1 MDPKDESHPKS
12 PPSSAGFDPESIGL
26 SAFRS
31 EMSEPLMGSQS
42 IPSSTS
48 PLMEFEAF
56 CSVNPLGAF
65 DFTERVSIPTSSMGG
80 GDAEDVVAPPQP
92 LECLQG
98 TPVPPFLSKTFD
110 LVEDPSLDPII
121 SWGSSGGSFVVWDPL
136 EFSRLI
142 LPRNFKHNN
151 FSSFVRQLN
160 TYDNDVVVV
169 VDNDDGF
176 CGSSSEKNIF
186 LSDYVLER
194 GVHLLQ
200 GFRKVDPDKWEFAN
214 EAFQRGQRHLLKRIQ
229 RRKSPQSLQIGASAE
244 EGKSGVEGEIETLQK
259 ERSVLMQ
266 ELVELQQQHWGTV
279 NHMKVVNQKLQ
290 SAEQRQKQMFSFL
303 AKMLQNPAFIA
314 RLQIKTRQEDIGPS
328 RVRRKFV
335 KHQQHELGKSDSTAL
350 DSNPVPFE
358 QSPDYLSQVMTGKLG
373 LGSVSTPFQFA
384 DPALDELAATQGFLK
399 TPEQEGEGASSMA
412 TEDPFFKGKSVLSPQ
427 QEANPEHYVSF
438 QEDLANERTF
448 PELFSPGM
456 ESMIKQE
463 DIWSIGFG
471 VSAGMSSSSHELWG
485 NPVSYDVPE
494 MGVTGGL
501 LDVWDIGP
509 LQEAGRSGIDKWPAH
524 DSAFDEPESSAGQ
537 PKEDASKTTDS

>member
-12 PPSSAGFDPESIGL
+12 PPTSAGFDPESIGL

-80 GDAEDVVAPPQP
+80 GDAEDVVAPPRP

-160 TYDNDVVVV
+160 TYL
-169 VDNDDGF
+169 
-176 CGSSSEKNIF
+176 GSSSEKNIF

-200 GFRKVDPDKWEFAN
+200 GFRKVDPDKWEFVN

-279 NHMKVVNQKLQ
+279 NHMKVVNQRLQ

-314 RLQIKTRQEDIGPS
+314 RLQIKTR
-328 RVRRKFV
+328 RKFV
-335 KHQQHELGKSDSTAL
+335 KHQQHEL
-350 DSNPVPFE
+350 
-358 QSPDYLSQVMTGKLG
+358 GKLG

-427 QEANPEHYVSF
+427 QEANPERYVSF

-456 ESMIKQE
+456 EIMIKQE
-463 DIWSIGFG
+463 DIWSMGFG

-485 NPVSYDVPE
+485 NPVNYDVPE

-509 LQEAGRSGIDKWPAH
+509 LQEAGGSGIDKWPAH

-537 PKEDASKTTDS
+537 PKEDASETTDP

>member
-12 PPSSAGFDPESIGL
+12 PPTSAGFDPESIGL

-80 GDAEDVVAPPQP
+80 GDAEDVVAPPRP

-160 TYDNDVVVV
+160 TY
-169 VDNDDGF
+169 
-176 CGSSSEKNIF
+176 
-186 LSDYVLER
+186 
-194 GVHLLQ
+194 

-266 ELVELQQQHWGTV
+266 ELVELQQQHRGTV
-279 NHMKVVNQKLQ
+279 NHMKVVNQRLQ

-314 RLQIKTRQEDIGPS
+314 RLQIKTR
-328 RVRRKFV
+328 RKFV
-335 KHQQHELGKSDSTAL
+335 KHQQHELGK
-350 DSNPVPFE
+350 
-358 QSPDYLSQVMTGKLG
+358 LG
-373 LGSVSTPFQFA
+373 LGSVSTPFKFA

-427 QEANPEHYVSF
+427 QEANPERYVSF

-463 DIWSIGFG
+463 DIWSMGFA

-485 NPVSYDVPE
+485 NPVNYDVPE

-509 LQEAGRSGIDKWPAH
+509 LQEAGGSGIDKWPAH

-537 PKEDASKTTDS
+537 PKEDASETTDP

>member
-1 MDPKDESHPKS
+1 MNYF
-12 PPSSAGFDPESIGL
+12 GYCI
-26 SAFRS
+26 
-31 EMSEPLMGSQS
+31 
-42 IPSSTS
+42 
-48 PLMEFEAF
+48 
-56 CSVNPLGAF
+56 
-65 DFTERVSIPTSSMGG
+65 
-80 GDAEDVVAPPQP
+80 
-92 LECLQG
+92 
-98 TPVPPFLSKTFD
+98 
-110 LVEDPSLDPII
+110 
-121 SWGSSGGSFVVWDPL
+121 
-136 EFSRLI
+136 
-142 LPRNFKHNN
+142 
-151 FSSFVRQLN
+151 
-160 TYDNDVVVV
+160 
-169 VDNDDGF
+169 
-176 CGSSSEKNIF
+176 
-186 LSDYVLER
+186 
-194 GVHLLQ
+194 Q

-266 ELVELQQQHWGTV
+266 ELVELQQQHRGTV
-279 NHMKVVNQKLQ
+279 NHMKVMNQRLQ

-427 QEANPEHYVSF
+427 QEANPERYVSF
-438 QEDLANERTF
+438 QEDLAANEGTF

-471 VSAGMSSSSHELWG
+471 VGAGMSSSSHELWG
-485 NPVSYDVPE
+485 NPVNCDVPE

-509 LQEAGRSGIDKWPAH
+509 LQEAGGSGIDQWPAH

-537 PKEDASKTTDS
+537 PKEDASKTTDP

>member
-12 PPSSAGFDPESIGL
+12 PPTSAGFDPESIGL

-80 GDAEDVVAPPQP
+80 GDAEDVVAPPRP

-160 TYDNDVVVV
+160 TY
-169 VDNDDGF
+169 
-176 CGSSSEKNIF
+176 
-186 LSDYVLER
+186 
-194 GVHLLQ
+194 

-266 ELVELQQQHWGTV
+266 ELVELQQQHRGTV
-279 NHMKVVNQKLQ
+279 NHMKVVNQRLQ

-314 RLQIKTRQEDIGPS
+314 RLQIKTR
-328 RVRRKFV
+328 RKFV
-335 KHQQHELGKSDSTAL
+335 KHQQHEL
-350 DSNPVPFE
+350 
-358 QSPDYLSQVMTGKLG
+358 VMTGKLG
-373 LGSVSTPFQFA
+373 LGSVSTPFKFA

-427 QEANPEHYVSF
+427 QEANPERYVSF

-463 DIWSIGFG
+463 DIWSMGFA

-485 NPVSYDVPE
+485 NPVNYDVPE

-509 LQEAGRSGIDKWPAH
+509 LQEAGGSGIDKWPAH

-537 PKEDASKTTDS
+537 PKEDASETTDP

>member
-1 MDPKDESHPKS
+1 MDPKDESHPNS
-12 PPSSAGFDPESIGL
+12 PPISAGFDPESIGL
-26 SAFRS
+26 LAFRS
-31 EMSEPLMGSQS
+31 EMPESLMGSQS

-80 GDAEDVVAPPQP
+80 GDAEDV
-92 LECLQG
+92 G

-160 TYDNDVVVV
+160 TY
-169 VDNDDGF
+169 
-176 CGSSSEKNIF
+176 
-186 LSDYVLER
+186 
-194 GVHLLQ
+194 

-229 RRKSPQSLQIGASAE
+229 RRKSPQSLQIGSFIGPSAE
-244 EGKSGVEGEIETLQK
+244 EGKSGVEGEIEMLRK

-266 ELVELQQQHWGTV
+266 ELVELQQQHRGTV
-279 NHMKVVNQKLQ
+279 DHMKVVNQRLQ
-290 SAEQRQKQMFSFL
+290 SAEKRQKQMFSFL
-303 AKMLQNPAFIA
+303 AKMLQNPAFVA
-314 RLQIKTRQEDIGPS
+314 RLQIKTGKEDIGPS

-335 KHQQHELGKSDSTAL
+335 KHQQHELGKSDADMEGQIVKYQPAWRNRTTSSTAL

-412 TEDPFFKGKSVLSPQ
+412 TEDLFFKGKSVLSPQ
-427 QEANPEHYVSF
+427 QEANPECYVSF

-463 DIWSIGFG
+463 DIWSMGFG

-485 NPVSYDVPE
+485 NPVNYDVPE
-494 MGVTGGL
+494 TGVTGGL

-509 LQEAGRSGIDKWPAH
+509 LQEAGGSGIDKSPAH

-537 PKEDASKTTDS
+537 PKEDASKTTDP

>member
-12 PPSSAGFDPESIGL
+12 PPTSAGFDPESIGL

-80 GDAEDVVAPPQP
+80 GDAEDVVAPPRP

-160 TYDNDVVVV
+160 TY
-169 VDNDDGF
+169 
-176 CGSSSEKNIF
+176 
-186 LSDYVLER
+186 
-194 GVHLLQ
+194 

-266 ELVELQQQHWGTV
+266 ELVELQQQHRGTV
-279 NHMKVVNQKLQ
+279 NHMKVVNQRLQ

-358 QSPDYLSQVMTGKLG
+358 QSPDYLSQVLTGKLG

-427 QEANPEHYVSF
+427 QEANPERYVSF

-463 DIWSIGFG
+463 DIWSMGFA

-485 NPVSYDVPE
+485 NPVNYDVPE

-509 LQEAGRSGIDKWPAH
+509 LQEAGGSGIDKWPAH

-537 PKEDASKTTDS
+537 PKEDASETTDP